1 MLNIFMDSTLAANR
15 YAKLFIEFPNQR
27 FNRVKEASWF
37 EDDFVKEIISSIDNA
52 DVVVDEAI
60 KSRKTGTGYSVDK
73 LSGGAKA
80 LILMYELEDK
90 IVLATMGDNC
100 IEFVERIAAKY
111 EKEGKELTIVSNYL
125 HKFKFKYIKEIR
137 YLNWDIIC
145 KSTDDIESLVE
156 DKWYEHWKYSNNEGD
171 M

>member
-1 MLNIFMDSTLAANR
+1 MLNIFMDSTLAIDKFGR
-15 YAKLFIEFPNQR
+15 FFIEYPSQR
-27 FNRVKEASWF
+27 FNRIHKPEWF
-37 EDDFVKEIISSIDNA
+37 RDNFVQEIISEIDNA
-52 DVVVDEAI
+52 DVIADLAL
-60 KSRKTGTGYSVDK
+60 RNRRTNTGYSVDK

-80 LILMYELEDK
+80 LILMYELENK

-145 KSTDDIESLVE
+145 KSTDDIDSLVE
-156 DKWYEHWKYSNNEGD
+156 DKWYEHWRVKNDE
-171 M
+171 